1 MGLPVLPDPS
11 DGDLRAVVQRVFDD
25 HWVPEGYAA
34 PNTGVYPW
42 QWLWDSCFHVLVWRA
57 LGDRDRAQ
65 RELAEMF
72 RPQGPS
78 GFVPHVNYV
87 RSLGFHEDLWGR
99 RDGSAITQPPMYGH
113 AVAELVRAG
122 WPPDD
127 EVVAFAVSGL
137 RFLLEHRARDR
148 NGLVLAC
155 HPWETG
161 TDDSPRWDDRCPDGF
176 DRDRWASVKDRL
188 VSTIETGPDGE
199 PLHNPVFPVAPAGFN
214 ALIAFNARELATV
227 VDDAGLA
234 EEADRLIAALVD
246 RWSEEAGTWVDA
258 GPTADGSGRVRTLDA
273 LLPLLVDDDP
283 GRAATVVDQLLD
295 PRAFGGPAGPAGVH
309 RAEPTFNPDA
319 YWRGPVWPQLAYL
332 VVLAVERHS
341 PTAAAHLARTTVAGA
356 WASGLAEY
364 WNPDTGAGLGAVPQS
379 WSGLALVLAERR

>member
-1 MGLPVLPDPS
+1 M
-11 DGDLRAVVQRVFDD
+11 QRVFDD

-65 RELAEMF
+65 REVAEMF

-137 RFLLEHRARDR
+137 RFLLEHRARDG
-148 NGLVLAC
+148 NGLGLAI
-155 HPWETG
+155 
-161 TDDSPRWDDRCPDGF
+161 
-176 DRDRWASVKDRL
+176 VK
-188 VSTIETGPDGE
+188 SNIEAHGGTIECVSE
-199 PLHNPVFPVAPAGFN
+199 PGKGAEF
-214 ALIAFNARELATV
+214 LIH
-227 VDDAGLA
+227 
-234 EEADRLIAALVD
+234 
-246 RWSEEAGTWVDA
+246 
-258 GPTADGSGRVRTLDA
+258 
-273 LLPLLVDDDP
+273 LPM
-283 GRAATVVDQLLD
+283 DQK
-295 PRAFGGPAGPAGVH
+295 
-309 RAEPTFNPDA
+309 T
-319 YWRGPVWPQLAYL
+319 
-332 VVLAVERHS
+332 
-341 PTAAAHLARTTVAGA
+341 
-356 WASGLAEY
+356 
-364 WNPDTGAGLGAVPQS
+364 
-379 WSGLALVLAERR
+379 

>member
-1 MGLPVLPDPS
+1 
-11 DGDLRAVVQRVFDD
+11 VQRVFDD

-87 RSLGFHEDLWGR
+87 RSPGFHEDLWGR

-137 RFLLEHRARDR
+137 RFLLEHRARDG

-155 HPWETG
+155 HP
-161 TDDSPRWDDRCPDGF
+161 
-176 DRDRWASVKDRL
+176 
-188 VSTIETGPDGE
+188 
-199 PLHNPVFPVAPAGFN
+199 
-214 ALIAFNARELATV
+214 
-227 VDDAGLA
+227 
-234 EEADRLIAALVD
+234 
-246 RWSEEAGTWVDA
+246 
-258 GPTADGSGRVRTLDA
+258 
-273 LLPLLVDDDP
+273 
-283 GRAATVVDQLLD
+283 
-295 PRAFGGPAGPAGVH
+295 
-309 RAEPTFNPDA
+309 
-319 YWRGPVWPQLAYL
+319 
-332 VVLAVERHS
+332 
-341 PTAAAHLARTTVAGA
+341 
-356 WASGLAEY
+356 
-364 WNPDTGAGLGAVPQS
+364 
-379 WSGLALVLAERR
+379 